1 MKQISQAIV
10 KFQASLK
17 PVEKGSENPFYKSNY
32 ADLSSIL
39 QSVTPVLNQNGL
51 AIIQPMRVVDNG
63 TILITRIV
71 HESGEYIESEMY
83 LPSHSEP
90 QKFGSLISYYKRYQ
104 LQALLGISTVD
115 EDDDGNKA
123 SGKTNFKNDY
133 VAPKKSEAPR
143 PSFQV
148 ESVKSQ
154 STVSFP
160 ASDAQKNAL
169 TKMGIFYSQDIT
181 KSEASKLIESA
192 NKDRKEGR

>member
-133 VAPKKSEAPR
+133 VAPKKIETPK

-192 NKDRKEGR
+192 NKDRKEGP